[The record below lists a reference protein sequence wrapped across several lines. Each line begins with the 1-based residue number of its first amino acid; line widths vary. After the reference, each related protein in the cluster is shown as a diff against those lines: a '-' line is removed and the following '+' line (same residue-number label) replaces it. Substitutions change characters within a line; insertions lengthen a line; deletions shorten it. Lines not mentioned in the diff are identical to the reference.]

1 MPLGDM
7 TQPSK
12 LHVILW
18 IASLMHDEM
27 LVAPPVPEELLRFG
41 DQRSSR
47 WEQEAAVQEILK
59 SW

>member
-1 MPLGDM
+1 M